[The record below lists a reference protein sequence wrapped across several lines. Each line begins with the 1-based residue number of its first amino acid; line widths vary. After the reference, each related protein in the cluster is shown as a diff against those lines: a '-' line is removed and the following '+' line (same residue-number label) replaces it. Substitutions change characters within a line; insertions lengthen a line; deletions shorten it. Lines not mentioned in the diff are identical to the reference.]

1 MLMPAFSKITK
12 SPGDVKSERMTMSG
26 KCVKE
31 LSLKTTETEDQIL
44 VLNTQHENHLNEQK
58 RWIQVRLLAR

>member
-1 MLMPAFSKITK
+1 
-12 SPGDVKSERMTMSG
+12 MSG

-58 RWIQVRLLAR
+58 R